1 MEKHRFKSVYSSFD
15 ELATVHET
23 SIPVIRTER
32 PRLFRPADD
41 PDFVYEPPADPVR
54 RRILSNLLDDCALYA
69 GQRPWRRVPRR
80 AHSPYPN
87 HQLYLTFYTAMQ
99 ASALIENYA
108 FVWRLTGDRRWLGRA
123 RAWLRAAASWD
134 HGDHVEEHFYT
145 ANRYMHAFALA
156 LDLLEE
162 ALPDA
167 DRRQIQDGLGGLMDR
182 WWPYVD
188 ERRHATAGGHH
199 TVVDYGHFGVAAVH
213 LLGEH
218 PRAEEWVQAVV
229 DRFRAAVL
237 PHGCGPGGEP
247 IDGPTFWGF
256 ENLWLLHFAD
266 ALRNVTG
273 IDLLGEVPA
282 RLRLPLNWFRAHWTA
297 PRHVLDQVYY
307 PANANVV
314 LGGQLNANSPV
325 LLRLSQ
331 EAGDGRLRDV
341 ALSDPRLGRLY
352 RFGAGVKGSTAECMI
367 SYGPYAYCYYDPAF
381 RSSGSRRVTTLA
393 GRFDM
398 YTGRFAVMR
407 SSHEPDAA
415 ILCVSGYGGGLAA
428 CFMDLH
434 VQWAGSPLL
443 RTISAFEAQPVGCGS
458 LPCVGG
464 QNETVAML
472 GGLKRTKDWHR
483 LRVASRRTEH
493 EYWLSRGDDPVL
505 LVAVRRRPREVQVV
519 KEDVPHVR
527 LRRGDALQYA
537 AEPWFRANGGSLRLR
552 FRLRGRA
559 ADSGSTSTSCS
570 GSTGGS
576 GSACG
581 PGTARGPANVSVP
594 RVLFNAGNGV
604 GGHLGTGVNTIALF
618 VDTERRLQFSIQS
631 QNSNLVT
638 VHAPGKVDEGVWRDA
653 HIAWGGFNRRGG
665 NPWMEIGLDGRSS
678 RLDDP
683 AVFGEMERDTQ
694 GLASRKEPR
703 TFYVKPNTA
712 LAFGGSVQTPG
723 VSKDC
728 DLALIDLRCPG
739 RRRLTV
745 DPAVGLG
752 PETGGGELSYK
763 LNPVELLGLEG
774 NRTRLEVDRARL
786 EVDRARLGAGSRVV
800 EVISV
805 AGRGL
810 RFRKESVP
818 YAPSGLAAGS
828 LVSLL
833 ANAADASTRLVA
845 GTDDD
850 ILVLAFC
857 DEMSKARVMPEED
870 RFRLSAGGRVHS
882 FQVSRRSGAILRVC

>member
-1 MEKHRFKSVYSSFD
+1 MSDPTTDTSQQV
-15 ELATVHET
+15 
-23 SIPVIRTER
+23 SIPVIRHER
-32 PRLFRPADD
+32 PRLFRPSDD
-41 PDFVYEPPADPVR
+41 PGFEYKPPADPVR
-54 RRILSNLLDDCALYA
+54 RRILSNILADCALYA

-80 AHSPYPN
+80 AHSPHPN

-99 ASALIENYA
+99 ATALIENYA
-108 FVWRLTGDRRWLGRA
+108 FAWRLTGDVRWLGRG

-156 LDLLEE
+156 LDLMDEV
-162 ALPDA
+162 LPDA
-167 DRRQIQDGLGGLMDR
+167 EKSQVRYSLVELLDR

-188 ERRHATAGGHH
+188 KQRHSRAGGHH

-218 PRAEEWVQAVV
+218 PRADAWVQAVI
-229 DRFRAAVL
+229 DRFRSGIL

-247 IDGPTFWGF
+247 VDGPTFWGF

-273 IDLLGEVPA
+273 IDLLREVPA

-297 PRHVLDQVYY
+297 PRKIPDQLYY

-314 LGGQLNANSPV
+314 LGCQLNACSPV

-341 ALSDPRLGRLY
+341 ALADPRLGRLF

-381 RSSGSRRVTTLA
+381 RSNRPQRVTSLA

-415 ILCVSGYGGGLAA
+415 ILCVSGYDGGLAA

-443 RTISAFEAQPVGCGS
+443 CTISAFEAQPVRCGS

-464 QNETVAML
+464 QNETVAIP
-472 GGLKRTKDWHR
+472 GGLKRTKHWQR
-483 LRVASRRTEH
+483 LRVSSRRTEH
-493 EYWLSRGDDPVL
+493 EYWISLGEDPVL
-505 LVAVRRRPREVQVV
+505 LVALRRRPRG
-519 KEDVPHVR
+519 VR
-527 LRRGDALQYA
+527 VIEGGCPYIRLSGRDALQYEA
-537 AEPWFRANGGSLRLR
+537 KPWFRANGGRLRLR
-552 FRLRGRA
+552 FRLRGHA
-559 ADSGSTSTSCS
+559 SG
-570 GSTGGS
+570 
-576 GSACG
+576 
-581 PGTARGPANVSVP
+581 P
-594 RVLFNAGNGV
+594 RVLFNTGNGV
-604 GGHLGTGVNTIALF
+604 GGYRGTGVNTFALV
-618 VDTERRLQFSIQS
+618 VDTDGQLHFSVQS
-631 QNSNLVT
+631 QNSNLVS
-638 VHAPGKVDEGVWRDA
+638 VQAPGTVEEGAWHDVQ
-653 HIAWGGFNRRGG
+653 IAWDGFNRRGG
-665 NPWMEIGLDGRSS
+665 KPWMEIANNGKSN

-723 VSKDC
+723 VSADC
-728 DLALIDLRCPG
+728 DLSLIDLRCPG
-739 RRRLTV
+739 HRRLVV
-745 DPAVGLG
+745 DPAGGLG
-752 PETGGGELSYK
+752 PETGSGELAYK
-763 LNPVELLGLEG
+763 LNPVDLISLEG
-774 NRTRLEVDRARL
+774 DRAQ
-786 EVDRARLGAGSRVV
+786 LGAGSRVV

-805 AGRGL
+805 LGRGL
-810 RFRKESVP
+810 QFRKEEVP

-833 ANAADASTRLVA
+833 PNATEASTRLVA
-845 GTDDD
+845 GTDDNVM
-850 ILVLAFC
+850 VLAFC
-857 DEMSKARVMPEED
+857 SSSAKARISREDD
-870 RFRLSAGGRVHS
+870 RFRLKAGGREYS
-882 FQVSRRSGAILRVC
+882 FEVSRQGGAILRLR